1 MLRDGTKLSI
11 NRIVKTYVETLRSR
25 IESNFIRKFIRLKYF
40 NDTYNIRSCEIFI
53 TLVCMYSS
61 IKLIIVNINRG
72 YSGTRGFEN
81 GSKMLYSAIKHLERC
96 GIGLASLLEIGGQ

>member
-1 MLRDGTKLSI
+1 MYI
-11 NRIVKTYVETLRSR
+11 YV
-25 IESNFIRKFIRLKYF
+25 
-40 NDTYNIRSCEIFI
+40 
-53 TLVCMYSS
+53 YSL
-61 IKLIIVNINRG
+61 IKLIIVNINGG